1 MFALPAVPRLL
12 RLPRLA
18 LPAAALA
25 ALLAVLAAPAASQ
38 AFEVYRHANMAGEVL
53 ATQGVPGVALAYIKQ
68 GCRLPDLDGCRE
80 HCYCPSWLQWAAGC
94 HPDSST
100 IVNLLSADHFD
111 NNRLDESILTV
122 NARVDAAR
130 GILLGLAQA
139 NPKPAGWRRDFA
151 LALIVF
157 GKALHAVQDF
167 YAHSNWM
174 ECQRDL
180 VRIGGSI
187 ADLPMWNGEQ
197 WGCSTVI
204 GGVTV
209 NGLQTGYVD
218 IATPAG
224 SVTHDAL
231 NKDSPSSTQGAIQ
244 IRRIF
249 PSTVIATYYETV
261 SGQLGGTTNAY
272 TNDGVAPRHTIRAW
286 EAVLYGTA
294 VYNNGPVKAGG
305 YPQEISAAA
314 AAEALA
320 IGDLLAEAEADPEVQ
335 ELAQLIDTLLAD
347 WDVNDPSAYPYDD
360 FDADGL
366 PLDTVAAV
374 PAFAP
379 AQLDQNYPNPFNPV
393 TTIRFHLARADRVSL
408 VIYDLGGHRVRTL
421 VDADLAP
428 GSYSEAWD
436 GRDQAG
442 QPVPAGSYLYVL
454 GTGDWNRSQRM
465 VLVK

>member
-1 MFALPAVPRLL
+1 MSKPNPRRLGIALLI
-12 RLPRLA
+12 
-18 LPAAALA
+18 LA
-25 ALLAVLAAPAASQ
+25 AGLACPRPGH

-53 ATQGVPGVALAYIKQ
+53 ATQGVPGVALTYIKQ

-80 HCYCPSWLQWAAGC
+80 HCYCPSWLQWVAGC
-94 HPDSST
+94 HPDSAT
-100 IVNLLSADHFD
+100 VIDLLSPDHFD

-139 NPKPAGWRRDFA
+139 NPKPVGWQRDVQ

-157 GKALHAVQDF
+157 GKGLHAVQDF

-180 VRIGGSI
+180 VRIGGGI
-187 ADLPMWNGEQ
+187 DDLPMWTGEQ
-197 WGCSTVI
+197 WGCSTPI

-209 NGLQTGYVD
+209 SGLQTGYVD
-218 IATPAG
+218 IAPPAG

-244 IRRIF
+244 LRRIF
-249 PSTVIATYYETV
+249 PSTLIGTYYEIV
-261 SGQLGGTTNAY
+261 SGQVGGTGAAY
-272 TNDGVAPRHTIRAW
+272 SVDGAAPRHTIRAW
-286 EAVLYGTA
+286 EAVLYGVA
-294 VYNNGPVKAGG
+294 VYNNGPVKSAG
-305 YPQEISAAA
+305 YRTEITAAA

-320 IGDLLAEAEADPEVQ
+320 ISDLLAEAAADSGVQ
-335 ELAQLIDTLLAD
+335 ATAQRLEDLLSS
-347 WDVNDPSAYPYDD
+347 WDVNDPSAYPYSD

-366 PLDTVAAV
+366 PVEPVAAV
-374 PAFAP
+374 PGPAP
-379 AQLDQNYPNPFNPV
+379 ARLDQNYPNPFNPV
-393 TTIRFHLARADRVSL
+393 TTIGFHLARADRVTL
-408 VIYDLGGHRVRTL
+408 VIYDLGGHKVRTL
-421 VDADLAP
+421 VDADLER

-436 GRDQAG
+436 GRDDGGRSVAAG
-442 QPVPAGSYLYVL
+442 GYMYVL
-454 GTGDWNRSQRM
+454 STGGWNRSQRM

>member
-1 MFALPAVPRLL
+1 MSVLKRITRAL
-12 RLPRLA
+12 LA
-18 LPAAALA
+18 PGVLVLVLA
-25 ALLAVLAAPAASQ
+25 ALVTCLAWPTTSH

-94 HPDSST
+94 HPDSAT
-100 IVNLLSADHFD
+100 VIDLLSADHFD

-130 GILLGLAQA
+130 SILLGLAQA
-139 NPKPAGWRRDFA
+139 NPRPAGWRRDFA

-174 ECQRDL
+174 ECQKDL

-187 ADLPMWNGEQ
+187 SDLPMWTGEQ
-197 WGCSTVI
+197 WGCSTPV

-209 NGLQTGYVD
+209 SGLQTGWVD
-218 IATPAG
+218 IAPPAG

-231 NKDSPSSTQGAIQ
+231 NKDSPSSAQGAIQ
-244 IRRIF
+244 IRRIY

-261 SGQLGGTTNAY
+261 SGQLGGTFAGY
-272 TNDGVAPRHTIRAW
+272 SNDGVAPRHTIRAW
-286 EAVLYGTA
+286 EALLSGVA
-294 VYNNGPVKAGG
+294 VYNNGPVKAAG
-305 YPQEISAAA
+305 YPLEVSAAA
-314 AAEALA
+314 AAEATSIL
-320 IGDLLAEAEADPEVQ
+320 DLLAEAAADSGVQ
-335 ELAQLIDTLLAD
+335 ATAQLIDDLLTD
-347 WDVNDPSAYPYDD
+347 WDVNDPSAYPYGD

-366 PLDTVAAV
+366 PIETAAAV
-374 PAFAP
+374 PAGAI
-379 AQLDQNYPNPFNPV
+379 ARLDQNFPNPFNPV
-393 TTIRFHLARADRVSL
+393 TTIRFHLARADRVTL
-408 VIYDLGGHRVRTL
+408 AIYDLGGHRLRTL

-436 GRDQAG
+436 GRDDAG
-442 QPVPAGSYLYVL
+442 RSVAAGSYMYVL

>member
-1 MFALPAVPRLL
+1 MSKVKSCAHALR
-12 RLPRLA
+12 
-18 LPAAALA
+18 
-25 ALLAVLAAPAASQ
+25 APVFLVAFMSGLTWPVSGR
-38 AFEVYRHANMAGEVL
+38 AFEVFRHANMAGEVL

-94 HPDSST
+94 HPDSAT
-100 IVNLLSADHFD
+100 VINLLSADHFD

-122 NARVDAAR
+122 NARVEAAR
-130 GILLGLAQA
+130 SILLGLAQA

-157 GKALHAVQDF
+157 GKALHGVQDF
-167 YAHSNWM
+167 YAHSNWV

-187 ADLPMWNGEQ
+187 ADLPMWTGEP
-197 WGCSTVI
+197 WGCSTSI

-209 NGLQTGYVD
+209 SGLQTGYVD
-218 IATPAG
+218 IAPPAG

-231 NKDSPSSTQGAIQ
+231 NKDSPSSAQGAIQ

-249 PSTVIATYYETV
+249 PSTVIATQYETV
-261 SGQLGGTTNAY
+261 SGQLGGTFATY
-272 TNDGVAPRHTIRAW
+272 SNDGVAPRHTIRAW
-286 EAVLYGTA
+286 EAVLYGVA

-305 YPQEISAAA
+305 YATGVSAVA
-314 AAEALA
+314 AAEATSIL
-320 IGDLLAEAEADPEVQ
+320 DLLAEAAADSGVQ
-335 ELAQLIDTLLAD
+335 ATAQLIDDLQAD
-347 WDVNDPSAYPYDD
+347 WDVNDPSAFPYDD

-366 PLDTVAAV
+366 PVEYVAAV
-374 PAFAP
+374 PAATG
-379 AQLDQNYPNPFNPV
+379 ARLDQNFPNPFNPV
-393 TTIRFHLARADRVSL
+393 TTIRFHLARADRVTL
-408 VIYDLGGHRVRTL
+408 TIHDLGGHGVRTL

-428 GSYSEAWD
+428 GSYSRTWD
-436 GRDQAG
+436 GRDDAG
-442 QPVPAGSYLYVL
+442 RSVAAGTYMYVL
-454 GTGDWNRSQRM
+454 STGDWNRSQRM